1 MLSPHVADVL
11 GSSPGK
17 VATRLGVMAV
27 VTVAANIAVRWGLQ
41 QLYFRVRNPIF
52 KVPRYGRHPRAAPS
66 ILLGMGVTGAVS
78 VAFQAGYGYVLRSSL
93 LVTSVSALRVSFGLP
108 ATAPYRETCGGSA
121 FANAAMFV
129 DLVLAT
135 TKMPFVPQLSVFGL
149 NASPTTAAEQ
159 IALFGS
165 GVEGER
171 YYTPTRLV
179 GFALQGVVAVWVS
192 RHIRRVIRERL
203 SPATR
208 IPSSTMFPLGAVVA
222 AIPAAVL
229 QMLALVGDAESVHT
243 PLLLHKEVPSHIAFT
258 LLLAGNTLLIRR
270 VFFSRV
276 SKPSEEDVA
285 VDRQVVNY
293 MTRALCLQ
301 YSTLTHL
308 PSLLSLWLRA
318 QVDVGQDVLIIPI
331 LYALAASEVHLRAI
345 PVDELCAL
353 CEGDPEPKPL
363 VEFGTFEELWVPYH
377 NQSVCFCRRGL
388 QIGHLVRMPCC
399 RILLHVNCVTA
410 LFAKPD
416 GDVCPS
422 CSTRVVCRPPDD
434 AVRFIKQFESN
445 EVSVVEKKD
454 VLTETLIKAVPVL
467 LNNHRFIDKIRER
480 GPPPVHPPTLM
491 ITVEDIFSELI
502 NCPAPTATVL
512 EIQTRLNDQ
521 LWVPNL
527 ALALVDLCAMCL
539 CPLFEEPLFPAA
551 LSLAFKTAMLSRP
564 RPTSASSRPLLNLAT
579 SPLQTFFALKEINV
593 VN

>member
-11 GSSPGK
+11 ASSPGK

-108 ATAPYRETCGGSA
+108 ATAPYREMCGGSA

-149 NASPTTAAEQ
+149 NASPTTTAEQ

-171 YYTPTRLV
+171 YYTPARLV

-208 IPSSTMFPLGAVVA
+208 IPSSTMFPLGAMVA

-229 QMLALVGDAESVHT
+229 QVLALVGDAESAHI
-243 PLLLHKEVPSHIAFT
+243 PLLLHKEVPSQIAFT
-258 LLLAGNTLLIRR
+258 LLLTANTLLIRR

-276 SKPSEEDVA
+276 SKPPKEDVA

-293 MTRALCLQ
+293 MTTAFCLK
-301 YSTLTHL
+301 YSKLTHL
-308 PSLLSLWLRA
+308 PSLLSLWLCG
-318 QVDVGQDVLIIPI
+318 QVDAGLDVLVIPM
-331 LYALAASEVHLRAI
+331 LYALAASELCAI
-345 PVDELCAL
+345 PVGELYVV
-353 CEGDPEPKPL
+353 CEGGAAPKPFK
-363 VEFGTFEELWVPYH
+363 EFGTFEELWVPNQDT
-377 NQSVCFCRRGL
+377 NQSICFCGRAF

-399 RILLHVNCVTA
+399 RMLFHVNCVA
-410 LFAKPD
+410 VLFAKS
-416 GDVCPS
+416 DVDECPS
-422 CSTRVVCRPPDD
+422 CSARVVCKPPDD
-434 AVRFIKQFESN
+434 AIRFIS
-445 EVSVVEKKD
+445 
-454 VLTETLIKAVPVL
+454 
-467 LNNHRFIDKIRER
+467 
-480 GPPPVHPPTLM
+480 
-491 ITVEDIFSELI
+491 
-502 NCPAPTATVL
+502 
-512 EIQTRLNDQ
+512 
-521 LWVPNL
+521 
-527 ALALVDLCAMCL
+527 
-539 CPLFEEPLFPAA
+539 
-551 LSLAFKTAMLSRP
+551 
-564 RPTSASSRPLLNLAT
+564 
-579 SPLQTFFALKEINV
+579 
-593 VN
+593 